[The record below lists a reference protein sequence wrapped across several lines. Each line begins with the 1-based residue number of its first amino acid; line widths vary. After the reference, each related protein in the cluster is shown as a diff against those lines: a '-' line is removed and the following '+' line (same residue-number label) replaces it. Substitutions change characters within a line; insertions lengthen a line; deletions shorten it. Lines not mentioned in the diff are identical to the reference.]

1 MPQRE
6 ANARSLV
13 LEPELIF
20 IFVLLRDPGAFAR
33 DALTLVPAC
42 HNQDTKMEIYLAD
55 KAGFCFGVK
64 RAISTAFQAAAGGN
78 IYCLG
83 PLIHNPQE
91 VERLSGAGVR
101 TVEDFSALKQG
112 DSLIIRSHGVPP
124 NDLARARD
132 QGLTIIDLTCP
143 FVGKAQRDAEALWKE
158 GYQVVVVGE
167 KKHPEVQS
175 IVGYAGD
182 TAVVLEKADDVE
194 GTALQGRIG
203 VVAQTTQSYSNF
215 AEIVLRLLRLSKE
228 LKVFNTICS
237 STKERQ
243 ESARILAERVD
254 VMLVV
259 GGRNSA
265 NTTRL
270 LTVCRQEGKPTYHI
284 EVADEIQSAWVKD
297 AQKIGVTAGAS
308 TPDWI
313 LEAVIRK
320 LQELGG
326 TVHKKP

>member
-1 MPQRE
+1 M
-6 ANARSLV
+6 
-13 LEPELIF
+13 
-20 IFVLLRDPGAFAR
+20 
-33 DALTLVPAC
+33 
-42 HNQDTKMEIYLAD
+42 MEIFLAD

-64 RAISTAFQAAAGGN
+64 RAISTAYEAAGKGRV
-78 IYCLG
+78 YCYG

-91 VERLSGAGVR
+91 VERLRRAGIE
-101 TVEDFSALKQG
+101 TIDDFFTLQPG

-124 NDLARARD
+124 RVLDQARGM
-132 QGLTIIDLTCP
+132 GLTIIDLTCP
-143 FVGKAQRDAEALWKE
+143 FVGKAQRDAEALQKE

-175 IVGYAGD
+175 ILGHAGD
-182 TAVVLEKADDVE
+182 DAVVLETAGDADGMD
-194 GTALQGRIG
+194 LRSRIG

-215 AEIVLRLLRLSKE
+215 SEIVLKLLRLSKE

-243 ESARILAERVD
+243 EAARVLASQVD

-265 NTTRL
+265 NTSRL
-270 LTVCRQEGKPTYHI
+270 ADLCRQEGKPTYHI
-284 EVADEIQSAWVKD
+284 EVADEIRPQWLEGINSL
-297 AQKIGVTAGAS
+297 GVTAGAS

-313 LEAVIRK
+313 VEGVLERLRSLRNK
-320 LQELGG
+320 
-326 TVHKKP
+326 